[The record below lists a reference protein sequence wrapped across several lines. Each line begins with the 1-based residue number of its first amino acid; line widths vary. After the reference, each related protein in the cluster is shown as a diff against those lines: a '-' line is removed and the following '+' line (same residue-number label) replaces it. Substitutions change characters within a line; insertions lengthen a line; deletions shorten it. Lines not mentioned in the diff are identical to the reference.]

1 MPNMNSP
8 RPYSMAKRGE
18 QATATRKRIVDAAR
32 GLISSQA
39 PDFTL
44 ALVAEAAGTSVQT
57 VLRAF
62 GSKEGLII
70 EAVIGSLSSEYAT
83 PAPAPRSVHE
93 AVGQVFDEFEENG
106 DRLMWMLANE
116 HRVDGLAAVIARGR
130 AIHRERV
137 TSVFADRLAEYGAAD
152 HRRVVAALLVA
163 TDAYVWKLLRRDL
176 GFGREAA
183 EAVVER
189 IINGVFAADGTD

>member
-1 MPNMNSP
+1 MKSS
-8 RPYSMAKRGE
+8 RPYSMAKRSE
-18 QATATRKRIVDAAR
+18 QAAATRQRIVDAAR

-62 GSKEGLII
+62 GSKEGLIT
-70 EAVIGSLSSEYAT
+70 ETVIGSLSSEYAT

-93 AVGQVFDEFEENG
+93 AVGQVFDEFEEIG

-137 TSVFADRLAEYGAAD
+137 TSVFADRLAEYGPAER
-152 HRRVVAALLVA
+152 RRVVAALLVA

-176 GFGREAA
+176 GFGRIAA

-189 IINGVFAADGTD
+189 IINGVFAIDETD

>member
-1 MPNMNSP
+1 
-8 RPYSMAKRGE
+8 MAKRNE
-18 QATATRKRIVDAAR
+18 QAAATRQRIIDAAR

-44 ALVAEAAGTSVQT
+44 ALVAESAGTSVQT

-70 EAVIGSLSSEYAT
+70 ATVVGSLSSEYAT
-83 PAPAPRSVHE
+83 PPPAGRSVPE
-93 AVGQVFDEFEENG
+93 VVGRVFDEFEENG

-116 HRVDGLAAVIARGR
+116 HRIDGLAAVVARGR

-137 TSVFADRLAEYGAAD
+137 EATFADRLATYGPRER
-152 HRRVVAALLVA
+152 RRVIAALLVA

-176 GFGREAA
+176 GFGRKAA
-183 EAVVER
+183 EAVVVR
-189 IINGVFAADGTD
+189 IIEGVLDPGRTD

>member
-1 MPNMNSP
+1 MKSS
-8 RPYSMAKRGE
+8 RPYSMAKRNE
-18 QATATRKRIVDAAR
+18 QAAATRQRIVDAAR
-32 GLISSQA
+32 GLISSQS

-70 EAVIGSLSSEYAT
+70 ETVIGSLSSEYAT
-83 PAPAPRSVHE
+83 PGPAPRSVHE
-93 AVGQVFDEFEENG
+93 AVVQVFDEFEEIG

-116 HRVDGLAAVIARGR
+116 HRVDGLAAVIAHGR
-130 AIHRERV
+130 SIHRERV
-137 TSVFADRLAEYGAAD
+137 MSAFADRLAGYGPAER
-152 HRRVVAALLVA
+152 RRVVAALLVA

-176 GFGREAA
+176 GFGRAAA

-189 IINGVFAADGTD
+189 IIDGVFAPGESG